1 MLLESTFGVR
11 GQNFGQNQQAALD
24 RTFNLTFADDGSGFD
39 FGPPIGSVQT
49 LSQRYYTVREVL
61 STFRSRHSAK
71 TGLEVMRTTVDG
83 VNAHLGQWE
92 TIKYFTLLPRD
103 FTEANGELSLKQD
116 VRRTVIN
123 KRFQDQIEA
132 MYTRK
137 PKDS

>member
-1 MLLESTFGVR
+1 VT
-11 GQNFGQNQQAALD
+11 ALIVPD
-24 RTFNLTFADDGSGFD
+24 WD
-39 FGPPIGSVQT
+39 
-49 LSQRYYTVREVL
+49 
-61 STFRSRHSAK
+61 SAK
-71 TGLEVMRTTVDG
+71 KQHLDEAAVKARIQKTVDG

-116 VRRTVIN
+116 VRRRVIN
-123 KRFQDQIEA
+123 ERFQDQIEA